1 MINIQHFIST
11 FYYITLNF
19 HWFFAQLQPEH
30 RSTPPPDSYRCGCSG
45 AGRPPK
51 DFAVHFG
58 TCCVSSVSEA
68 IDPRKFEA
76 WKRNAD
82 FSKKPMEDFTVFF
95 FIGDTSLPKSSSHTW
110 TEEVFGTL
118 KKACLGGV
126 WGLEHLLKRYFEWNI
141 TIFDRKFEG
150 NSPFLIGTWKEIHR
164 F

>member
-30 RSTPPPDSYRCGCSG
+30 RRTPPPDSYRCGCSG

-118 KKACLGGV
+118 KSLKQEVFGGSK
-126 WGLEHLLKRYFEWNI
+126 GTLNE
-141 TIFDRKFEG
+141 T
-150 NSPFLIGTWKEIHR
+150 SPFLIGNLKEIHN
-164 F
+164 FW